1 MLPQLLIQAVPTH
14 ILTGFLGAGKTTL
27 LRHLLAQKPAN
38 EVWAVLVNEFG
49 QIGLDGVL
57 LDTHDQGIAIREVA
71 GGCLCCTSQLP
82 MQIGLA
88 RLLGQAKPDRLF
100 IEPTGLGH
108 PKQLI
113 EQLTES
119 HWQQSLQ
126 LKAVLTVLDG
136 TRLHDSRLREHESF
150 MAQLMAA
157 DIVVVSHHAEMQAA
171 DHAELAHILAAL
183 PAPQR
188 QVLYTDQGQSS
199 ATQVTANQIGIMQID
214 QPRHSS
220 REVRRSLLHAVG
232 GQRLAAVSAGTTG
245 NSNTDPTGNPEVSLP
260 YHYVEQSLGHAVG
273 GWRLPPEWQF
283 DRAQLLDWL
292 FSLQDWQRIKG
303 VIQVEDGWV
312 AINLIPDQI
321 QLTSHAGGADN
332 RLELITAPDADW
344 LSIEAGLMACLLNR
358 VDAVQANPLL

>member
-1 MLPQLLIQAVPTH
+1 MLKPLQIQAVPTH

-27 LRHLLAQKPAN
+27 LRHLLAQKPAD

-57 LDTHDQGIAIREVA
+57 LDSADQGIAIREVA

-119 HWQQSLQ
+119 HWQQSLNI
-126 LKAVLTVLDG
+126 KAVVTVLDG
-136 TRLHDSRLREHESF
+136 TRLHDVRLREHDSF
-150 MAQLMAA
+150 MAQLIAA
-157 DIVVVSHHAEMQAA
+157 DIVVVSHHADMQAD
-171 DHAELAHILAAL
+171 DHAELAQILAEL

-188 QVLYTDQGQSS
+188 QVLYSDHGQVSLL
-199 ATQVTANQIGIMQID
+199 QID
-214 QPRHSS
+214 QPRQTS
-220 REVRRSLLHAVG
+220 REVRRSLLHSMG
-232 GQRLAAVSAGTTG
+232 GQRLSAATTG
-245 NSNTDPTGNPEVSLP
+245 DATPAEVSLP
-260 YHYVEQSLGHAVG
+260 YHYVEHSLGHAVG
-273 GWRLPPEWQF
+273 GWRLPQAWQF
-283 DRAQLLDWL
+283 DRAKLLDWL
-292 FSLQDWQRIKG
+292 FSLQNWQRIKG

-321 QLTSHAGGADN
+321 QLTSHAGGLDN
-332 RLELITAPDADW
+332 RLELIVAPDTDW
-344 LSIEAGLMACLLNR
+344 LVIEAGLMACLCTPSESAACL
-358 VDAVQANPLL
+358 

>member
-1 MLPQLLIQAVPTH
+1 MLTPVLIQAVPTH

-27 LRHLLAQKPAN
+27 LRHLLAQKPAD

-57 LDTHDQGIAIREVA
+57 LDTADQGIAIREVA

-126 LKAVLTVLDG
+126 LKAVVTVLNG
-136 TRLHDSRLREHESF
+136 TRLHEKRLREHDSF
-150 MAQLMAA
+150 MAQLVTA
-157 DIVVVSHHAEMQAA
+157 DIVVVSHHADMQAD
-171 DHAELAHILAAL
+171 DHAELVKILAEL

-188 QVLYTDQGQSS
+188 QVLYADYGQVS
-199 ATQVTANQIGIMQID
+199 VLQID
-214 QPRHSS
+214 QPRQSS
-220 REVRRSLLHAVG
+220 REVRRSLLHTVG
-232 GQRLAAVSAGTTG
+232 GQRLSAVAAASTAE
-245 NSNTDPTGNPEVSLP
+245 TDIDLP
-260 YHYVEQSLGHAVG
+260 YHYVEHSLGQAVG
-273 GWRLPPEWQF
+273 GWRLPQDWRF
-283 DRAQLLDWL
+283 DRTKLLDWL
-292 FSLQDWQRIKG
+292 LSLQDWQRIKG

-312 AINLIPDQI
+312 AINLIPNQI
-321 QLTSHAGGADN
+321 QLSSHAGGLDN
-332 RLELITAPDADW
+332 RLELITEPEMDW
-344 LSIEAGLMACLLNR
+344 LSIEAGLMACLLDR
-358 VDAVQANPLL
+358 ADAAQANPLL

>member
-1 MLPQLLIQAVPTH
+1 MLKPLQIQAVPTH

-27 LRHLLAQKPAN
+27 LRHLLIQKPAH

-57 LDTHDQGIAIREVA
+57 LDANDQGIAIREVA

-119 HWQQSLQ
+119 HWQQSLNI
-126 LKAVLTVLDG
+126 KAVVTVLDG
-136 TRLHDSRLREHESF
+136 TRLHDLRLREHDSF
-150 MAQLMAA
+150 MAQLIAA
-157 DIVVVSHHAEMQAA
+157 DIVVVSHHADMQAD
-171 DHAELAHILAAL
+171 DHAELAQILAEL

-188 QVLYTDQGQSS
+188 QVLHTDHGQIST
-199 ATQVTANQIGIMQID
+199 TQISIMQID
-214 QPRHSS
+214 QPRQTS
-220 REVRRSLLHAVG
+220 REVRRSLLHSMG
-232 GQRLAAVSAGTTG
+232 GQRLSATTTG
-245 NSNTDPTGNPEVSLP
+245 DATPAEVSLP

-273 GWRLPPEWQF
+273 GWRLPQEWQF

-292 FSLQDWQRIKG
+292 LSLHHWQRIKG
-303 VIQVEDGWV
+303 VLRVEDGWV

-321 QLTSHAGGADN
+321 QLTSHAGGTDN
-332 RLELITAPDADW
+332 RLELITVPDADW
-344 LSIEAGLMACLLNR
+344 LSIEAGLMACLR
-358 VDAVQANPLL
+358 TRQDS

>member
-1 MLPQLLIQAVPTH
+1 MSQPLQIQAVPTH

-57 LDTHDQGIAIREVA
+57 LDSSDQGIAIREVA

-108 PKQLI
+108 PKQLL

-126 LKAVLTVLDG
+126 IKALVTVLDG
-136 TRLHDSRLREHESF
+136 TRLHDQRLRDHESF
-150 MAQLMAA
+150 MAQLTVA
-157 DIVVVSHHAEMQAA
+157 DIVVVSHHSDMQAA
-171 DHAELAHILAAL
+171 DHAALAAL
-183 PAPQR
+183 LDLLPVATR
-188 QVLYTDQGQSS
+188 QVLHTDYGQISL
-199 ATQVTANQIGIMQID
+199 AQID
-214 QPRHSS
+214 QSRQNP
-220 REVRRSLLHAVG
+220 REVRRSLLHSIG
-232 GQRLAAVSAGTTG
+232 GQRLSTVTTG
-245 NSNTDPTGNPEVSLP
+245 STTPAEVSLP
-260 YHYVEQSLGHAVG
+260 YHYVEQSLGQAVG
-273 GWRLPPEWQF
+273 GWRLPQDWRF
-283 DRAQLLDWL
+283 DRRQLLDWL
-292 FSLQDWQRIKG
+292 LSLQDWQRIKG
-303 VIQVEDGWV
+303 VMQVEDGWV
-312 AINLIPDQI
+312 AINLIPNQI
-321 QLTSHAGGADN
+321 QLSSHAGGTDN

-344 LSIEAGLMACLLNR
+344 PSMEAGLMACLH
-358 VDAVQANPLL
+358 QP

>member
-1 MLPQLLIQAVPTH
+1 MLSPLLIQAVPTH

-27 LRHLLAQKPAN
+27 LRHLLSQKPAD

-57 LDTHDQGIAIREVA
+57 LDSDDQGIAIREVS

-126 LKAVLTVLDG
+126 LKAVVTVLNG
-136 TRLHDSRLREHESF
+136 TRLHDTRLREHDSF
-150 MAQLMAA
+150 MAQLVVA
-157 DIVVVSHHAEMQAA
+157 DLILVSHHAEMQAA
-171 DHAELAHILAAL
+171 DHAELAQVLAVL

-188 QVLYTDQGQSS
+188 QVLYADHGQISV
-199 ATQVTANQIGIMQID
+199 AQID
-214 QPRHSS
+214 QPRQIS

-232 GQRLAAVSAGTTG
+232 AQRLSATSARTISGTTG
-245 NSNTDPTGNPEVSLP
+245 SSTESEVSLP

-273 GWRLPPEWQF
+273 GWRLPADWQF
-283 DRAQLLDWL
+283 DRSKLLDWL

-321 QLTSHAGGADN
+321 QLTSHTGGSDN
-332 RLELITAPDADW
+332 RLELITAPEMDW
-344 LSIEAGLMACLLNR
+344 LALEAGLLACLHVRSDSTACL
-358 VDAVQANPLL
+358 

>member
-1 MLPQLLIQAVPTH
+1 MLKSLLIQAVPTH

-27 LRHLLAQKPAN
+27 LRHLLAQKPAD

-57 LDTHDQGIAIREVA
+57 LDSADQGIAIREVV

-126 LKAVLTVLDG
+126 LRAVVTLLDG
-136 TRLHDSRLREHESF
+136 TRLQESRLREHESF
-150 MAQLMAA
+150 MAQLVVA
-157 DIVVVSHHAEMQAA
+157 DVIVLSHQADMQPA
-171 DHAELAHILAAL
+171 DHAALAALLATL

-188 QVLYTDQGQSS
+188 QVIAADHG
-199 ATQVTANQIGIMQID
+199 QID
-214 QPRHSS
+214 LHQIDLPRQSS
-220 REVRRSLLHAVG
+220 REVRRSLLHAVS
-232 GQRLAAVSAGTTG
+232 GQRLAAIP
-245 NSNTDPTGNPEVSLP
+245 NTIASSEAELSLP
-260 YHYVEQSLGHAVG
+260 YHYVELSLGQAVG
-273 GWRLPPEWQF
+273 GWRLPQEWRF
-283 DRAQLLDWL
+283 DRQKLLDWL
-292 FSLQDWQRIKG
+292 LSLQNWQRIKG
-303 VIQVEDGWV
+303 VMQVADGWV
-312 AINLIPDQI
+312 AINLIPNQI
-321 QLTSHAGGADN
+321 QLSSHAGGLDN
-332 RLELITAPDADW
+332 RLELITVPETDW
-344 LSIEAGLMACLLNR
+344 SLMEVGLLACVQPPVLSHT
-358 VDAVQANPLL
+358 V

>member
-1 MLPQLLIQAVPTH
+1 MLKPLQIQAVPTH

-27 LRHLLAQKPAN
+27 LRHLLAQKPAH

-57 LDTHDQGIAIREVA
+57 LDSNDQGIAIREVA

-119 HWQQSLQ
+119 HWQQSLNI
-126 LKAVLTVLDG
+126 KAVVTVLDG
-136 TRLHDSRLREHESF
+136 TRLHDVRLREHDSF
-150 MAQLMAA
+150 MAQLIAA
-157 DIVVVSHHAEMQAA
+157 DIVVVSHHADMQAD
-171 DHAELAHILAAL
+171 DHAELAQILAEL

-188 QVLYTDQGQSS
+188 QVLYADHGQVSLL
-199 ATQVTANQIGIMQID
+199 QID
-214 QPRHSS
+214 QPRQTS
-220 REVRRSLLHAVG
+220 REVRRSLLHSMG
-232 GQRLAAVSAGTTG
+232 GQRLSAATT
-245 NSNTDPTGNPEVSLP
+245 SDATPAEVSLP

-273 GWRLPPEWQF
+273 GWRLPQAWQF
-283 DRAQLLDWL
+283 DRAKLLDWL
-292 FSLQDWQRIKG
+292 FSLQNWQRIKG
-303 VIQVEDGWV
+303 VIQVEDGWA
-312 AINLIPDQI
+312 AINLIPNQM
-321 QLTSHAGGADN
+321 QLTSHAGGLDN
-332 RLELITAPDADW
+332 RLELIVAPDTDW
-344 LSIEAGLMACLLNR
+344 LVIEAGLMACLCTPSELAGR
-358 VDAVQANPLL
+358 L